1 IFLRPLCFFGYP
13 ILVFFLNYQLYVAEI
28 YFKSTFIMS
37 SYSNN
42 NKNLDFTKNE
52 SEVKNNID
60 YFNLKEDRAKEE
72 KQEKIQNFIFI
83 SAAMTFVVAFV
94 AIIYS

>member
-1 IFLRPLCFFGYP
+1 
-13 ILVFFLNYQLYVAEI
+13 
-28 YFKSTFIMS
+28 MS